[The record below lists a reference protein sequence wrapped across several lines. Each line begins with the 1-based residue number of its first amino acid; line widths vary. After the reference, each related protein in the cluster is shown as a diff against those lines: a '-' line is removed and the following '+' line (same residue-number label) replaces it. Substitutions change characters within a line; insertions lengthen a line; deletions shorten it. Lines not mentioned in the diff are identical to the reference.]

1 MVPQLWIQFLGVFW
15 IDTTIPPVFLRIE
28 IFAIGFFL
36 SMFQKELRVGLVGV
50 IVCHSNIPLGRGL
63 SNLLFF
69 LKYE

>member
-1 MVPQLWIQFLGVFW
+1 MIPPFPQL
-15 IDTTIPPVFLRIE
+15 FLRIK

-63 SNLLFF
+63 SNL
-69 LKYE
+69 